1 VHARSRRWRR
11 GLAVSGLTLLVT
23 VVLLELGLRWT
34 VGPVRPGNVTSVP
47 RALIQDSAL
56 PGLRYELRPNAEG
69 VQEFGSD
76 PRGYFDP
83 GARLTYHVNSLGF
96 RGPETTRAKP
106 EGVFRIV
113 ALGDSVL
120 FGTGVRDQDVLASVL
135 QRLLDTEGRRSEVLN
150 LGVFGYDT
158 FEESVLFRRVA
169 LDFDPDL
176 ALFVFVLNDTNAV
189 GGRAFEAFNETGERS
204 FLRRASVL
212 WDHVAARASRRSA
225 LAELVADYERGFAAD
240 APGWI
245 RAQEAL
251 EKVRAAAEKRGLPVA
266 LVLFPLL
273 WELDEDHPFAAI
285 HAQVAATA
293 RALGFHVLDLLPAFI
308 GQDGTALWVHPANQH
323 PNERAHAL
331 AAQAIER
338 FLVEEG
344 LLEGRGR

>member
-1 VHARSRRWRR
+1 MQSRSRRWLR
-11 GLAVSGLTLLVT
+11 GLVVSLLALVATLAV
-23 VVLLELGLRWT
+23 LELGLRLT
-34 VGPVRPGNVTSVP
+34 LGPVQPGNVTSVP
-47 RALIQDSAL
+47 KALIRDSDY
-56 PGLRYELRPNAEG
+56 PGLRYELRPDAEG
-69 VQEFGSD
+69 TQAFGSD

-83 GARLTYHVNSLGF
+83 GARLTYRVNSLGF

-120 FGTGVRDQDVLASVL
+120 FGTGVRDEDTMSSLL
-135 QRLLDTEGRRSEVLN
+135 QRRLEADGRRCEVLN
-150 LGVFGYDT
+150 MGVFGYDT

-169 LDFDPDL
+169 LGFEPDL

-189 GGRAFEAFNETGERS
+189 GGVAFEAFNETGERS

-212 WDHVAARASRRSA
+212 WDHVVALASRRRA
-225 LAELVADYERGFAAD
+225 LAELVQDYERGFAPD

-251 EKVRAAAEKRGLPVA
+251 EKAHEAAEKRGIPLV

-273 WELDEDHPFAAI
+273 WQLDAGHPFAAI
-285 HAQVAATA
+285 HARVAETA
-293 RALGFHVLDLLPAFI
+293 RALGFHVLDLLPAFL
-308 GQDGTALWVHPANQH
+308 GQDGPALWVHPSNQH

-331 AAQAIER
+331 AAEAIER
-338 FLVEEG
+338 FLLDEG
-344 LLEGRGR
+344 LLERRK